1 MGDRSSFFAAKN
13 RLQQKLQTAI
23 KRDCNGAKPGTNGYE

>member
-13 RLQQKLQTAI
+13 RLQQKLQTG
-23 KRDCNGAKPGTNGYE
+23 NGAKPGTNGYE